1 MDNTEDQVVGVS
13 ASLSTANR
21 NQSCVSTSAGTPERT
36 ANRGYHLDHESSM
49 DRSVN
54 SQYQK
59 RRRFNI
65 PVSCCTGAEHSNP
78 SLNPSNPSS
87 TSFCNT
93 DCAVSMAPGDLK
105 RTDRLCCESLKMS
118 RSENFKLER
127 SHKAAEFASNKSA
140 GTKLDIRCTT
150 CKTPL
155 GLQKDGFLVSCS
167 LASPSKLY
175 LTCLLRHGLSTVGF
189 AEDLMSSPP
198 AVVNVLVCDAS
209 SLNQGILSK
218 FCSEGSAHQSGVWS
232 EKDGCVY
239 KPVTCPFC
247 PRENSFATVLGAQVL
262 AADASN
268 LESLNKVLLFADC
281 LDLKHEPSNE
291 QVARDHTVASNLMG
305 TDASKPMSPPPVIDL
320 ESFAYKPVKKEPV
333 SLSTRRSKLRL
344 PSTDRSTKPQLVHNV
359 EDS

>member
-1 MDNTEDQVVGVS
+1 MEGTSAEDPVASPSIHSEVNTSAAMDNGEDQVVGVS

-65 PVSCCTGAEHSNP
+65 PVSCCTGTEHSNP

-105 RTDRLCCESLKMS
+105 RTDGLCCKSLKMS
-118 RSENFKLER
+118 RCENFKLER
-127 SHKAAEFASNKSA
+127 SHKPVEFASNKSA
-140 GTKLDIRCTT
+140 GTKLDIHCAR

-155 GLQKDGFLVSCS
+155 GLHKDSFLVSSS
-167 LASPSKLY
+167 LASPSKFY
-175 LTCLLRHGLSTVGF
+175 LTYLLRHGLSTVGF
-189 AEDLMSSPP
+189 AQDLMASPP
-198 AVVNVLVCDAS
+198 AVVNVIVCDAS
-209 SLNQGILSK
+209 SLNQGILGK

-268 LESLNKVLLFADC
+268 LESLNKVLCAF
-281 LDLKHEPSNE
+281 
-291 QVARDHTVASNLMG
+291 
-305 TDASKPMSPPPVIDL
+305 
-320 ESFAYKPVKKEPV
+320 
-333 SLSTRRSKLRL
+333 
-344 PSTDRSTKPQLVHNV
+344 
-359 EDS
+359 